1 MSDVVE
7 TQPLKIKRVY
17 KKKNTNTPVEETFTD
32 VPSGYVP
39 EVVESIEKPKRKY
52 TRKPS
57 SSPDGSLRDRGKE
70 TPAVEKAPEPEPTIP
85 EPTPF
90 IPTPETSSDEDDKP
104 LPKEKKPRTD
114 KQIQAFNR
122 MREARLKKQAELN
135 HLKELSKQQVLLD
148 KEQAKLEK
156 VEDKIIKQK
165 AKRAPKAKKEPA
177 PEYNEPP
184 PYVNVTSLNKLV
196 FV

>member
-52 TRKPS
+52 TRKP
-57 SSPDGSLRDRGKE
+57 KE
-70 TPAVEKAPEPEPTIP
+70 TPAIESAPTPEPTIQ
-85 EPTPF
+85 EPTQF
-90 IPTPETSSDEDDKP
+90 IHTPETSSDEESP
-104 LPKEKKPRTD
+104 LPAKEKKPRTD

-122 MREARLKKQAELN
+122 MREARLKKQSELN

-165 AKRAPKAKKEPA
+165 AKRAPKAKKEPEL
-177 PEYNEPP
+177 EYNEPA
-184 PYVNVTSLNKLV
+184 PYHNVTNLKPLI

>member
-1 MSDVVE
+1 MSELAE
-7 TQPLKIKRVY
+7 TPKPKRVY
-17 KKKNTNTPVEETFTD
+17 KKKVVVEKIDETLPD
-32 VPSGYVP
+32 VPSGYIP

-52 TRKPS
+52 TRKI
-57 SSPDGSLRDRGKE
+57 KE
-70 TPAVEKAPEPEPTIP
+70 TPAVEKAPTPEPTIP

-90 IPTPETSSDEDDKP
+90 IPSSPETSSSDEDDKP

-122 MREARLKKQAELN
+122 MREARLKKQAELQ
-135 HLKELSKQQVLLD
+135 HLKEISKQQTLID
-148 KEQAKLEK
+148 REQAKLEK
-156 VEDKIIKQK
+156 VEEQIIKK
-165 AKRAPKAKKEPA
+165 KEARKPRAKKEPE

-184 PYVNVTSLNKLV
+184 KYVQLTNLKPLI